1 MELGADRLETG
12 RAPVSLGVQSA
23 AAVDSLLKSVRR
35 EINED
40 LDEIPESETTRPTE
54 VGISRAI
61 EVARELAMR
70 FHRQPWVDVVGFVA
84 DRGRAA
90 VLAHSMETGRR
101 ITFYADGDR
110 IRAIRAAV
118 SGQPDWFEPRDMKE
132 VRSSLGWITRG
143 D

>member
-1 MELGADRLETG
+1 MELGANCLEAA

-40 LDEIPESETTRPTE
+40 LDEIPESETARPTE

-84 DRGRAA
+84 NGARAA

-101 ITFYADGDR
+101 ITFYADADR

-118 SGQPDWFEPRDMKE
+118 SGQPEWFELQDMEE
-132 VRSSLGWITRG
+132 VRSLLSWITRV